1 MMETVAILT
10 REILTYLI
18 IMFQEMLK
26 VPELLKNLMIR
37 YFPWCKEL
45 QNGCSGQWM
54 WLHIREIPSTALF

>member
-45 QNGCSGQWM
+45 QNGCSGQ
-54 WLHIREIPSTALF
+54 